1 MLNYSE
7 STCLVDLFQAVLRE
21 QLNGKEH
28 SCDPS
33 Y

>member
-21 QLNGKEH
+21 QLAGKEH
-28 SCDPS
+28 SSDPIF
-33 Y
+33 